1 MKTFSL
7 IVVAVVIVGIVAV
20 VICKYNVTLCKDSG
34 MGCGSCCCS
43 HQPNNEEK
51 EVVTKSGL
59 RHTVLRQAADG
70 ARQAKAGDV
79 VKVHYTG
86 WLSEGGQKGAQF
98 DSSIKRGT
106 PFTFELGA
114 QQVIAGWDEGVALM
128 RVGEK
133 KRFIIPANLG
143 YGEQGYPGVIP
154 QNATLIFEVELL
166 EVIPA

>member
-1 MKTFSL
+1 MKMFTLIFIAVVVVGL
-7 IVVAVVIVGIVAV
+7 IVVFSKCNVFS
-20 VICKYNVTLCKDSG
+20 CKESG
-34 MGCGSCCCS
+34 VGCGSCCCS
-43 HQPNNEEK
+43 HQKEEK
-51 EVVTKSGL
+51 EIVTPTGL
-59 RHTVLRQAADG
+59 RHTVLRAAAEG

-133 KRFIIPANLG
+133 KRLVIPANLG